1 MPIDID
7 AAFATIQRA
16 LEDFNAEVGK
26 AVSEQAQ
33 GEETLAAV
41 EYEMEQLKK
50 LIAENALDRDAKRAP
65 PVAIAHLV
73 RAEPAELSD
82 KPALK
87 RRAG

>member
-1 MPIDID
+1 MGLDID

-16 LEDFNAEVGK
+16 LEDFTAEVGK

-50 LIAENALDRDAKRAP
+50 LIAENALDRDAKRPP
-65 PVAIAHLV
+65 PVAIEHLV
-73 RAEPAELSD
+73 KVESAEPGET
-82 KPALK
+82 PALK